1 MSNATTLIL
10 QTDCPALKLLGRGK
24 VRDIYDLDEHLLIVA
39 TDRISA
45 FDVILP
51 QGIPH
56 KGRVLTRISA
66 FWFRQMADLI
76 PHHLISTELAD
87 FPASCRAYREQL
99 EGRSMLVHKTR
110 PLPIEC
116 VVRGYLAGSA
126 WSEYQRTG
134 MICGLTLPAGLV
146 EAAALPEPVFTPAT
160 KAESG
165 RHDEN
170 IPFDTVAKLVGREQA
185 ERLREYSLA
194 IYRRAHRLAE
204 TRGII
209 IADTKMEFGL
219 HHGRLMLID
228 ELLTPDSSRF
238 WPRDGYQ
245 PGGSQPS
252 FDKQFV
258 RDYLTTIKWN
268 RQPPAPNLPEE
279 VVSTTSA
286 KYLEA
291 LARLTGE
298 RLEV

>member
-1 MSNATTLIL
+1 MSNSAALVL

-56 KGRVLTRISA
+56 KGRVLTQLSA
-66 FWFRQMADLI
+66 FWFRQMADLL
-76 PHHLISTELAD
+76 PNHLISIEIAD
-87 FPASCRAYREQL
+87 FPASCRQYREQL
-99 EGRSMLVHKTR
+99 EGRSMLVHKTQA
-110 PLPIEC
+110 LPIEC

-126 WSEYQRTG
+126 WTEYQRTG
-134 MICGLTLPAGLV
+134 GICGLALPAHLV
-146 EAAALPEPVFTPAT
+146 EASALEEPIFTPAT
-160 KAESG
+160 KAEMG

-170 IPFDTVAKLVGREQA
+170 IPFESVAQIVGREQA
-185 ERLREYSLA
+185 ERLRDFSLA
-194 IYRRAHRLAE
+194 IYRRARRLAE

-219 HHGRLMLID
+219 HHGSLMLID

-245 PGGSQPS
+245 PGSSQPS

-258 RDYLTTIKWN
+258 RDFLMAMKWN
-268 RQPPAPNLPEE
+268 RQPPAPNLPED
-279 VVSTTSA
+279 VVRITSA

-298 RLEV
+298 RLPN